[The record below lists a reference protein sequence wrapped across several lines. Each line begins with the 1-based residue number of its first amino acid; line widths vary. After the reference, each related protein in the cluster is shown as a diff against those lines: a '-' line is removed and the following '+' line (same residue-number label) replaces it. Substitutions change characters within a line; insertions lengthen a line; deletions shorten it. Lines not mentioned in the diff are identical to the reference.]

1 MRKLLV
7 IFFAVGLFAACKNE
21 KKDSKTD
28 RTETDDY
35 RNKDDEK
42 EAKSTDYRDDDRSK
56 DEKSTRDNDSR
67 SSWNSDHVKIFVDNC
82 AGEAVKNG
90 LQRSEATEYC
100 ECMQRK
106 LEVMYPDPQDV
117 GNIDTESSEMKDM
130 IRKCR
135 GM

>member
-7 IFFAVGLFAACKNE
+7 VFFAVSLFAACKNE

-35 RNKDDEK
+35 RNKDNDK
-42 EAKSTDYRDDDRSK
+42 DAKSTDYKDDDRSTDDRSTK
-56 DEKSTRDNDSR
+56 DDDRR
-67 SSWNSDHVKIFVDNC
+67 SSWSSDQVSIFVDNC
-82 AGEAVKNG
+82 AGEAVKG
-90 LQRSEATEYC
+90 GMQRGKATEYC

-117 GNIDTESSEMKDM
+117 GNIDTETPEMKEM
-130 IRKCR
+130 IRKCL